1 MFLYFPWENQKSRV
15 LHCKLTNDNYTLNT
29 LNSIRE
35 WVINQDPSINTS
47 THWWYKDLP
56 EDTKESIDNITYNK
70 KIIDLFK
77 NMFGNNSIVD
87 VLHDMNEIYV
97 SPPSNNNKNFKKNSS
112 DNIFYTRHIDG
123 PFFYI
128 PFASCYRVIVGL
140 DNNKEIMT
148 VFNMTDEKYIIK
160 TGDVIGFDFNRECHY
175 ISPIIWNKDTE
186 IAEVSTN
193 KRYRVILKIHYCV
206 YPYWA
211 MILGYILGKL
221 SIIYNKLFRDLFLFT
236 LIPQCKYTKYLA
248 NIMVMSTKTYHDI
261 EFYIGNNNIQY
272 TILLQYI
279 SCNTH
284 YSVFLFGTSFI
295 HYIRWIDTAYQ
306 CGIINNIFKRD
317 FYFYKF
323 LYMLQFIHMYLSNKI
338 DSCDNSGDSRYCG
351 GNGSDGSYG
360 SYSGDGSYGSES
372 DGIIVLYTSIIVPLI
387 FTSYISNYT
396 SYIPKLIEIYIV
408 YDMLNNS
415 NIKLKYIEYFYI
427 YLNIFFNYIQLY
439 KPMDM

>member
-15 LHCKLTNDNYTLNT
+15 LHCKLTNENYSLNT
-29 LNSIRE
+29 LSSIRE
-35 WVINQDPSINTS
+35 WVIKQDPSVNTS

-56 EDTKESIDNITYNK
+56 EDTKGFFNNITNNK
-70 KIIDLFK
+70 KITEMLK
-77 NMFGNNSIVD
+77 GLHGRNTIVD

-123 PFFYI
+123 PFFTI

-148 VFNMTDEKYIIK
+148 VFDMTDEKYIIK
-160 TGDVIGFDFNRECHY
+160 TGDVVGFDFNRECHY
-175 ISPIIWNKDTE
+175 ILPIIWYKEDTE
-186 IAEVSTN
+186 KAEASTN

-211 MILGYILGKL
+211 IVFGFILSKL
-221 SIIYNKLFRDLFLFT
+221 SIMYNKLFRDLFLFT
-236 LIPQCKYTKYLA
+236 IMPQCKYTKYLA
-248 NIMVMSTKTYHDI
+248 NLMIMSTKAYHDI
-261 EFYIGNNNIQY
+261 EYYIGNNNIQY

-284 YSVFLFGTSFI
+284 YAVFLFGTSFI

-306 CGIINNIFKRD
+306 GDIINNIFKRD

-323 LYMLQFIHMYLSNKI
+323 LYMLQIVYMYLSYKI
-338 DSCDNSGDSRYCG
+338 DSCDDSGDSRYCG
-351 GNGSDGSYG
+351 GDS
-360 SYSGDGSYGSES
+360 SES
-372 DGIIVLYTSIIVPLI
+372 DGAIVLYTSIIVPLI
-387 FTSYISNYT
+387 FTSYICNYT
-396 SYIPKLIEIYIV
+396 VCIPKLIEIYIV

-415 NIKLKYIEYFYI
+415 NIKLKYMEFIYI

>member
-15 LHCKLTNDNYTLNT
+15 LHCKLTNENYSLNT
-29 LNSIRE
+29 LSSIRE
-35 WVINQDPSINTS
+35 WVIKQDPSVNTS

-56 EDTKESIDNITYNK
+56 EDTKGFFNNITNNK
-70 KIIDLFK
+70 KITEILK
-77 NMFGNNSIVD
+77 GLHGRNTIVD

-123 PFFYI
+123 PFFTI

-148 VFNMTDEKYIIK
+148 VFDMTDEKYIIK
-160 TGDVIGFDFNRECHY
+160 TGDVVGFDFNRECHY
-175 ISPIIWNKDTE
+175 ILPIIWYKEDTE
-186 IAEVSTN
+186 KAEASTN

-211 MILGYILGKL
+211 IVFGFILSKL
-221 SIIYNKLFRDLFLFT
+221 SIMYNKLFRDLFLFT
-236 LIPQCKYTKYLA
+236 IMPLCKYTKYLA
-248 NIMVMSTKTYHDI
+248 SLMIMSTKAYHDI
-261 EFYIGNNNIQY
+261 EYYIGNNNIQY

-284 YSVFLFGTSFI
+284 YAVFLFGTSFI

-306 CGIINNIFKRD
+306 GDIINNIFKRD

-323 LYMLQFIHMYLSNKI
+323 LYMLQIVHMYLSYKI
-338 DSCDNSGDSRYCG
+338 DSCDDSGDSRYCG
-351 GNGSDGSYG
+351 GDS
-360 SYSGDGSYGSES
+360 SES
-372 DGIIVLYTSIIVPLI
+372 DGAIVLYTSIIVPLI
-387 FTSYISNYT
+387 FTSYICNYT
-396 SYIPKLIEIYIV
+396 VCIPKLIEIYIV

-415 NIKLKYIEYFYI
+415 NIKLKYMEYIYI

-439 KPMDM
+439 KPLDM